1 MLFLNQVESSE
12 NILFTL
18 LAKSLWLGLVTITL
32 VSSAYSTM
40 LALCDKTFGRSLM
53 YSKKARDRELSLE
66 EAHVLQVSNSK
77 CTPYSFYLLS
87 QLSGIFLRGMM
98 QLDIYCCALFNKIL
112 ILKGEF
118 CG

>member
-18 LAKSLWLGLVTITL
+18 LAKSLGLGLVINAG
-32 VSSAYSTM
+32 VISM

-53 YSKKARDRELSLE
+53 YSKKARGRELSLE
-66 EAHVLQVSNSK
+66 EPHVLQVSNSK
-77 CTPYSFYLLS
+77 SMPYSFCLLS
-87 QLSGIFLRGMM
+87 QLYGIFLKGMM
-98 QLDIYCCALFNKIL
+98 QLEIYSCPLFHKIL